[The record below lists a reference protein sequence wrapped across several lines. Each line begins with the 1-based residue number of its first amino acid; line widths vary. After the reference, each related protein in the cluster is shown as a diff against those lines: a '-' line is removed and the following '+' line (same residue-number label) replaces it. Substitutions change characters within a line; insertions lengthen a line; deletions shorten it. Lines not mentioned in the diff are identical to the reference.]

1 MSKYI
6 RFKWRWGTK
15 VEFYYIIIIYTPNW
29 RPFPTN
35 MYNYGPLYNTDD
47 YLEEKNAN
55 RKLYGKLENFPSF
68 FFRFNNINNY

>member
-47 YLEEKNAN
+47 YLEEK
-55 RKLYGKLENFPSF
+55 KCKSKIIWQTWKFSF
-68 FFRFNNINNY
+68 IFFSF